1 LVLREIGHGGMG
13 TVYLALRDDDV
24 VQKQVAIKV
33 VRAGAGEADV
43 LRRFRQERAI
53 LASLDHPAIARLI
66 DAGST
71 EEGLPYF
78 VMDYVD
84 GEPID
89 TWCDRHKLNVTERL
103 KLFRAVCS
111 GVQYAHQH
119 LVVHRDLKPANIL
132 VTAEGEVKLLD
143 FGIAKLVDREATPMD
158 RAATE
163 TLIRRMTPEYASPEQ
178 VRGEPI
184 HTASDVYAL
193 GVVLYELLTGHRPY
207 RMRSYLMHEV
217 ERVICE
223 EEPTRPSVVVTETG

>member
-1 LVLREIGHGGMG
+1 MGMFSPCARSCALMTPERLRQVRNLYEAALEKTPAERPVFLGQACQGDEELGRDVQRLLIAHERAAEFIDGPLLGPVDLDGGAAETRMEGRRLGAYLVLREIGHGGMG

-103 KLFRAVCS
+103 KLF
-111 GVQYAHQH
+111 
-119 LVVHRDLKPANIL
+119 
-132 VTAEGEVKLLD
+132 
-143 FGIAKLVDREATPMD
+143 
-158 RAATE
+158 
-163 TLIRRMTPEYASPEQ
+163 
-178 VRGEPI
+178 
-184 HTASDVYAL
+184 
-193 GVVLYELLTGHRPY
+193 
-207 RMRSYLMHEV
+207 
-217 ERVICE
+217 
-223 EEPTRPSVVVTETG
+223 